1 MAGLFFYESET
12 NAVETFSA
20 GRRHDALLWF
30 WLVNH
35 CIRAPQQTWASGE
48 PAQSRA
54 LHCLSV
60 CALKRFPYHGL
71 TPWFRV
77 PDATSGKPVRL
88 RRQSRQW
95 AIVL

>member
-35 CIRAPQQTWASGE
+35 CVGVGVGLCVGVGDVGE
-48 PAQSRA
+48 
-54 LHCLSV
+54 V
-60 CALKRFPYHGL
+60 GE
-71 TPWFRV
+71 
-77 PDATSGKPVRL
+77 
-88 RRQSRQW
+88 
-95 AIVL
+95 